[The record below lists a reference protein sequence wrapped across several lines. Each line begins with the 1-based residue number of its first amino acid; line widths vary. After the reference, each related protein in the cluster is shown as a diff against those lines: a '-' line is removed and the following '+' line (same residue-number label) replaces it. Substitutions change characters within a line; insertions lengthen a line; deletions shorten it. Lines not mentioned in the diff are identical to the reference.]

1 MFAAAYAALDN
12 VSENHTFEAEVQR
25 SDTLKANQILDA
37 AEDDSQVTA
46 STENTKSYKRRI
58 SQNAEEKERE
68 RERERGLGRIY
79 CSDDLRHQRGSRGI
93 RRSPPQRR
101 EIHSNI
107 RVENVIAIYVTIA
120 SVIAWLPQ
128 FFF

>member
-37 AEDDSQVTA
+37 AEDDSEVTA

-58 SQNAEEKERE
+58 SQNAG
-68 RERERGLGRIY
+68 ERERGLGRIY
-79 CSDDLRHQRGSRGI
+79 CSDDLRRAPKRFSRNTTFP
-93 RRSPPQRR
+93 SPTARHP
-101 EIHSNI
+101 
-107 RVENVIAIYVTIA
+107 
-120 SVIAWLPQ
+120 L
-128 FFF
+128 

>member
-37 AEDDSQVTA
+37 AEDGSQVTA

-58 SQNAEEKERE
+58 SQNAGERE
-68 RERERGLGRIY
+68 REREREGW
-79 CSDDLRHQRGSRGI
+79 
-93 RRSPPQRR
+93 
-101 EIHSNI
+101 E
-107 RVENVIAIYVTIA
+107 EATAVTT
-120 SVIAWLPQ
+120 SCTK
-128 FFF
+128 